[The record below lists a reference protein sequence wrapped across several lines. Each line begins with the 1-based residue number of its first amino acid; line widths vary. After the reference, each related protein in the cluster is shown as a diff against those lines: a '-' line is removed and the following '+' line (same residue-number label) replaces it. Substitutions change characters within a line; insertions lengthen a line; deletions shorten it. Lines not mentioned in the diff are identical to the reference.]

1 MCYEVNETEVTRAKN
16 QLKASLMFFQ
26 DSTHR
31 EHLKGG
37 GGQGV
42 GEGNGLRCW
51 IVAAGWKGSSRQR
64 QPHGGQQGLK
74 HDERAAASKGPRRN

>member
-1 MCYEVNETEVTRAKN
+1 MTLVLHQRDRCEDFAHAIMSELTKMCYEVNETEVTRAKN

-42 GEGNGLRCW
+42 GEGNGLR
-51 IVAAGWKGSSRQR
+51 
-64 QPHGGQQGLK
+64 
-74 HDERAAASKGPRRN
+74 